1 MRTNVSLS
9 DLNTYT
15 NQLIKNWEMRMAL
28 DHIYV
33 CLPLRIKHTWDI
45 SESQFDIFGL
55 KISIFLKDLN
65 TSTAI
70 PP

>member
-45 SESQFDIFGL
+45 SRSFWKQKMNMGQFHMYG
-55 KISIFLKDLN
+55 
-65 TSTAI
+65 TYVCATYH
-70 PP
+70 

>member
-1 MRTNVSLS
+1 MEIDICGVIGMKLTVF
-9 DLNTYT
+9 
-15 NQLIKNWEMRMAL
+15 
-28 DHIYV
+28 
-33 CLPLRIKHTWDI
+33 KHTWDI

-65 TSTAI
+65 TSTVI